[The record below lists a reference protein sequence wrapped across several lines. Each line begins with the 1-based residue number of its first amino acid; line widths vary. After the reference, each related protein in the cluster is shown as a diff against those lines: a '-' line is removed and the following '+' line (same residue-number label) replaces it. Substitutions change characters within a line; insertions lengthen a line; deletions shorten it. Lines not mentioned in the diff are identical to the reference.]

1 MNIMSDEYDTY
12 PRRKSPRADFHDYSC
27 GDYFVTICTNDKR
40 HYFGE
45 VDNGEMRLSAIGE
58 FVDAELAGLSS
69 HYPYSDVL
77 MWVVMPNHLH
87 AIIHIDDETTPHV
100 RSALS
105 VVVGG
110 LKRSVTM
117 YARRNNI
124 EFGWQSRYHDHIIR
138 KPEYSNKI
146 AEYIRNNPFLWSK
159 DCFND
164 EV

>member
-1 MNIMSDEYDTY
+1 MSDEYDTY

-77 MWVVMPNHLH
+77 MWVVMPNHFMLLS
-87 AIIHIDDETTPHV
+87 ILTTKPRLTFV
-100 RSALS
+100 R
-105 VVVGG
+105 
-110 LKRSVTM
+110 
-117 YARRNNI
+117 
-124 EFGWQSRYHDHIIR
+124 H
-138 KPEYSNKI
+138 
-146 AEYIRNNPFLWSK
+146 
-159 DCFND
+159 
-164 EV
+164 